1 MGLRMS
7 ESAKPYFA
15 MVCLQFGYA
24 GMNLVSK
31 AVLDRGMSHY
41 VLVSYRNAFATA
53 AIAPFAFLSERKVRS
68 KITSP
73 IFMHIFVLALLALDG
88 ESGDEK
94 SKMSSESG
102 GDFSNIGWIHIGD
115 ITMVLSSI
123 SSDLTSVPPPLRRW
137 PASTLKKYSAHLS
150 LSTMVCFMGT
160 LQSLALTFVMEY
172 NPSALSIGLDMNLLA
187 SAYAGIMSSSI
198 AYYVQG
204 LMMQRKGPVFVAAFN
219 PLVVVIVSVMS
230 LFVLEQGI
238 YLGGVLGVVVLTV
251 GVYAVL
257 WGKHVDDIG
266 EELYR
271 EDNPVLEAV
280 KCCSRNYGLTILPKI
295 KEADE
300 DVQTRKVQAA
310 EKESSLAVML
320 RRRRLCLREVDASSD
335 PLLSVLSPGG
345 EGSLSLASPALVC
358 LTLDWI
364 DEALRSEDKAWK
376 RRVGLDRGSSVFLSS
391 RFAVVELRR
400 RLEMVVVKS
409 RRKRRVSC

>member
-73 IFMHIFVLALLALDG
+73 IFMHIFVLALLGPVIDQNLYYIG
-88 ESGDEK
+88 LKLTSPTF
-94 SKMSSESG
+94 SSAV
-102 GDFSNIGWIHIGD
+102 SNIVPA
-115 ITMVLSSI
+115 ITFILATLFSTTTSSPLA
-123 SSDLTSVPPPLRRW
+123 SNYLKATAFLLVASLTWASFFILQ
-137 PASTLKKYSAHLS
+137 ASTLKKYSAHLS

-204 LMMQRKGPVFVAAFN
+204 LMMQRKGPVFVTAFN

-300 DVQTRKVQAA
+300 DVETRKVQAA
-310 EKESSLAVML
+310 EKESSLAVMVF
-320 RRRRLCLREVDASSD
+320 C
-335 PLLSVLSPGG
+335 
-345 EGSLSLASPALVC
+345 
-358 LTLDWI
+358 
-364 DEALRSEDKAWK
+364 SEN
-376 RRVGLDRGSSVFLSS
+376 VNN
-391 RFAVVELRR
+391 
-400 RLEMVVVKS
+400 
-409 RRKRRVSC
+409 

>member
-1 MGLRMS
+1 
-7 ESAKPYFA
+7 
-15 MVCLQFGYA
+15 
-24 GMNLVSK
+24 
-31 AVLDRGMSHY
+31 MSHN

-73 IFMHIFVLALLALDG
+73 IFMHIFVLALLGPVIDQNLYYIG
-88 ESGDEK
+88 LKLTSPTF
-94 SKMSSESG
+94 SSAV
-102 GDFSNIGWIHIGD
+102 SNIVPA
-115 ITMVLSSI
+115 ITFILATLFRMEKAEMRKVRCQVKVVGTL
-123 SSDLTSVPPPLRRW
+123 
-137 PASTLKKYSAHLS
+137 ASTLKKYSAHLS

-198 AYYVQG
+198 TYYVQG
-204 LMMQRKGPVFVAAFN
+204 LMMQRKGPVFVTAFN

-300 DVQTRKVQAA
+300 DVETRKVQAA
-310 EKESSLAVML
+310 EKESSLAVMVF
-320 RRRRLCLREVDASSD
+320 C
-335 PLLSVLSPGG
+335 
-345 EGSLSLASPALVC
+345 
-358 LTLDWI
+358 
-364 DEALRSEDKAWK
+364 SEN
-376 RRVGLDRGSSVFLSS
+376 VNN
-391 RFAVVELRR
+391 
-400 RLEMVVVKS
+400 
-409 RRKRRVSC
+409 

>member
-73 IFMHIFVLALLALDG
+73 IFMHIFVLALLGPVIDQNLYYIG
-88 ESGDEK
+88 LKLTSPTF
-94 SKMSSESG
+94 SSAV
-102 GDFSNIGWIHIGD
+102 SNIVPA
-115 ITMVLSSI
+115 ITFILATLFRMEKAEM
-123 SSDLTSVPPPLRRW
+123 RK
-137 PASTLKKYSAHLS
+137 ASTLKKYSAHLS

-187 SAYAGIMSSSI
+187 SAYAVRSLPLNI

-204 LMMQRKGPVFVAAFN
+204 LMMQRKGPVFVTAFN

-300 DVQTRKVQAA
+300 DVETRKVQAA
-310 EKESSLAVML
+310 EKESSLAVMVF
-320 RRRRLCLREVDASSD
+320 C
-335 PLLSVLSPGG
+335 
-345 EGSLSLASPALVC
+345 
-358 LTLDWI
+358 
-364 DEALRSEDKAWK
+364 SEN
-376 RRVGLDRGSSVFLSS
+376 VNN
-391 RFAVVELRR
+391 
-400 RLEMVVVKS
+400 
-409 RRKRRVSC
+409 